1 LEKSVQQEVRDEREP
16 LGKIER
22 AEDWRGADPYYEAF
36 FNRKVEGVLLTAN
49 GKIVDASDTACR
61 LLGRAKEELIGQEV
75 ENVFDP
81 SDPRLP
87 AAREQQRR
95 TGFFRGELRGMRRV
109 GGLQGPFDASVALVS
124 YRTKAGEDRIVI
136 VLRDPIEQSRAAEP
150 SQGTEEWFFSLA
162 RYASDVIQVYS
173 TDGTCRYTSPSIE
186 GAWGY
191 TPEEIMGAVGLELVH
206 PDDVGRVRAEFAE
219 IWSRPGIG
227 PPVEYRIRH
236 KDGHWIHLE
245 ASANNLRD
253 DPEVQGM
260 LIIHRDVTARV
271 RMLHESLQMFRTTFD
286 QAAVGM
292 AHIDPEGHFIRA
304 NKKLCET
311 VGYGREELLRKTFDD
326 ITHPDDAQANRDRM
340 RQLLS
345 AEIDEYSIDERCVRK
360 DGSHLWVNLNVSL
373 VRHASGEP
381 WYFVTVVENIDE
393 RKKAEM
399 ILRSLTPREVEV
411 LKLLAHGLTNRQIAR
426 ELYISAN
433 TAKFHVQH
441 VIEKLG
447 VADRTQAAY
456 RAAELS
462 LVVD

>member
-87 AAREQQRR
+87 VAREQQRR
-95 TGFFRGELRGMRRV
+95 TGFFRGELRVMRCA
-109 GGLQGPFDASVALVS
+109 GGIQGPFDASVALVS

-173 TDGTCRYTSPSIE
+173 TDGTCRYTSPS
-186 GAWGY
+186 
-191 TPEEIMGAVGLELVH
+191 IMGAVGLELVH

-271 RMLHESLQMFRTTFD
+271 RMMHESLQMFRTTFD

-326 ITHPDDAQANRDRM
+326 ITHPDDAQANRNRM
-340 RQLLS
+340 RQLLRS
-345 AEIDEYSIDERCVRK
+345 SVCPPPFKLAS
-360 DGSHLWVNLNVSL
+360 
-373 VRHASGEP
+373 RHPCFYG
-381 WYFVTVVENIDE
+381 Y
-393 RKKAEM
+393 
-399 ILRSLTPREVEV
+399 
-411 LKLLAHGLTNRQIAR
+411 
-426 ELYISAN
+426 
-433 TAKFHVQH
+433 
-441 VIEKLG
+441 
-447 VADRTQAAY
+447 DR
-456 RAAELS
+456 
-462 LVVD
+462 